1 MYNTRFINKWWSEL
15 GKDIKLSIAM
25 EDDVETFWSNLS
37 EDTQHCIYIWTQ
49 TRFGKTNLEEGELQS
64 FFTKLVC
71 DLADIKL
78 AAECNISVDELD
90 TLVDE
95 DGAYLEKYQDKFNK
109 LYDDIENSLLSI
121 FTS

>member
-15 GKDIKLSIAM
+15 GKDIKLLIAM

-37 EDTQHCIYIWTQ
+37 EDIQHCIYIWTQ
-49 TRFGKTNLEEGELQS
+49 TRLGKTNLEEDELQS
-64 FFTKLVC
+64 LLTKLVC

-78 AAECNISVDELD
+78 AAEYNISVDELD
-90 TLVDE
+90 TLADE
-95 DGAYLEKYQDKFNK
+95 DCAYLEEYQDKFNK